1 MPSKKKATSNQL
13 SGNQPKANSQQPKAN
28 PLNSQPE
35 ARSPKTESPKLIKA
49 KTVNEVLNKKFK
61 LYKLTGP
68 FNDAFGNVET
78 TGVWF
83 IWGQSGS
90 GKSSFMLQLAKHLS
104 LFDKV
109 LINDLEEGA
118 SLNVQEALSRE
129 GMQTVGNKIMLCSE
143 NMEDFTLRLSK
154 PKSPKIIIINSYQ
167 YTRLSFDAYI
177 KFKNKFANK
186 LIIIISQADGKQP
199 TGRTAKSVMYDASL
213 KIFVEGHKAFSKGR
227 YIGPNGGTYTI
238 WKQGAQLYHGGEISN
253 QQSAN

>member
-1 MPSKKKATSNQL
+1 M
-13 SGNQPKANSQQPKAN
+13 
-28 PLNSQPE
+28 
-35 ARSPKTESPKLIKA
+35 
-49 KTVNEVLNKKFK
+49 NKKFK

-68 FNDAFGNVET
+68 FGDAFGDVET

-118 SLNVQEALSRE
+118 SLNVQAALSRE
-129 GMQTVGNKIMLCSE
+129 NMQTVGNKIMLCSE
-143 NMEDFTLRLSK
+143 NMEAFALRLSK

-167 YTRLSFDAYI
+167 YTNMSFDAYL
-177 KFKNKFANK
+177 KFKNRFANK

-199 TGRTAKSVMYDASL
+199 SGRTAKSVMFDAAL
-213 KIFVEGHKAFSKGR
+213 KIYVEGHKAFSRGR

-238 WKQGAQLYHGGEISN
+238 WQEGAQLYHGTD
-253 QQSAN
+253 